1 MYTGYFSLTDLLLA
15 ALNAL
20 VTPLGLL
27 LLGVML
33 FVLLQ
38 PARRSTPTV
47 VYVPMETEREESRG
61 NGCLALLAFA
71 LLLMLALALFG

>member
-1 MYTGYFSLTDLLLA
+1 MYTAYFSLTDLLLA

-38 PARRSTPTV
+38 PARRPTPTV

-61 NGCLALLAFA
+61 SGCLALLALA

>member
-1 MYTGYFSLTDLLLA
+1 MYTDYFSLTDLLLA

-33 FVLLQ
+33 LVLLRPTR
-38 PARRSTPTV
+38 PAPTV
-47 VYVPMETEREESRG
+47 VYVPVETEREENRG
-61 NGCLALLAFA
+61 GGCLPLLALA
-71 LLLMLALALFG
+71 LVLILALALFG

>member
-1 MYTGYFSLTDLLLA
+1 MYTDYFSLTDLLVA

-33 FVLLQ
+33 LVLLRPTR
-38 PARRSTPTV
+38 PAPTV
-47 VYVPMETEREESRG
+47 VYVPVETEREEHRG
-61 NGCLALLAFA
+61 GGCLPLLALA
-71 LLLMLALALFG
+71 LVLILALALFG